1 MLTTEK
7 KPKNDPKLGRF
18 EKPRFEDLTIF
29 LEKYDQ
35 KNPFFGN
42 FSDKTARFAGFD
54 NFSAF

>member
-35 KNPFFGN
+35 KNIFWEF
-42 FSDKTARFAGFD
+42 
-54 NFSAF
+54 